1 MLFPLHEYVV
11 TFLIKSL
18 TNKKEIV
25 YNDIVKNNKEDDEMD
40 KQRDLD
46 ISFLDDF
53 EFEVIELDDV
63 SVLPETAA
71 SSGSSGDNVYST
83 CGSCSCCSS
92 CCT

>member
-1 MLFPLHEYVV
+1 Q
-11 TFLIKSL
+11 
-18 TNKKEIV
+18 KENV
-25 YNDIVKNNKEDDEMD
+25 YNHTVRNHKEDNEMD

-71 SSGSSGDNVYST
+71 SSGSSGNNVHST

>member
-1 MLFPLHEYVV
+1 M

>member
-1 MLFPLHEYVV
+1 M
-11 TFLIKSL
+11 TFFYKKLDKR
-18 TNKKEIV
+18 KEIV

-71 SSGSSGDNVYST
+71 SSGSTGDNVYST

>member
-1 MLFPLHEYVV
+1 MG
-11 TFLIKSL
+11 
-18 TNKKEIV
+18 
-25 YNDIVKNNKEDDEMD
+25 
-40 KQRDLD
+40 KQRDLA

-71 SSGSSGDNVYST
+71 SSGGSGDNVYST

>member
-1 MLFPLHEYVV
+1 M
-11 TFLIKSL
+11 TFFYKKLDKR
-18 TNKKEIV
+18 KEIV
-25 YNDIVKNNKEDDEMD
+25 YNDIVKNNKDDDEMD

-71 SSGSSGDNVYST
+71 SSGSTGDNVYST

>member
-1 MLFPLHEYVV
+1 M
-11 TFLIKSL
+11 
-18 TNKKEIV
+18 
-25 YNDIVKNNKEDDEMD
+25 KNNKEDDEMD
-40 KQRDLD
+40 KQRDLA

-71 SSGSSGDNVYST
+71 SSGGSGDNVYST

>member
-1 MLFPLHEYVV
+1 M

-18 TNKKEIV
+18 TNKKENV
-25 YNDIVKNNKEDDEMD
+25 YNNTVRNNKEDNEMD

-71 SSGSSGDNVYST
+71 SSGSSGNNVHST